1 MEEKKV
7 MECHCD
13 NCGNEANMTVTCKLV
28 DVVESKEPSA
38 VKVKKQLETRVCSI
52 CGNEA
57 NLIYDYEG

>member
-13 NCGNEANMTVTCKLV
+13 NCGNEANMTITCKLV
-28 DVVESKEPSA
+28 DVKEPSGA
-38 VKVKKQLETRVCSI
+38 KVKKQLETRVCSI

>member
-7 MECHCD
+7 IECHCE

-28 DVVESKEPSA
+28 DVVEPSGA
-38 VKVKKQLETRVCSI
+38 KVKKQLETRVCTE

-57 NLIYDYEG
+57 NMIIDFGK